1 MNPQVQIQHTIL
13 PSSHPDQD
21 LIHIVIPGKEL
32 CTQAQDFVS
41 GWYKDGTYLPP
52 NLGSVLP
59 YLLINL
65 YSHKYQILISYLEP
79 NISLSSINKLS
90 TGKDI
95 DFSLFPD
102 GYFSKLRA
110 VFLICSHFNPVRKL
124 IYHIKSKRDQSNN
137 AHFPLVT
144 ELQHGW
150 LVGKSSVLH
159 PTVKQ
164 CNPDNYLVV
173 DEYSRQFLNWSDS
186 NVKVENI
193 GDVLFSSQLLH
204 EFRSNNLEEVPSRR
218 HSHNL
223 LICFSERDIQI
234 GYASKNYHLIDEI
247 PVPEEVIPYY
257 EYLKSQYESV
267 NLRLRSKP
275 HQSSNSLTDK
285 NFPQLKTQN
294 SIAADILWA
303 DSVVSAISTVSISSS
318 FLNIPSFFYNSGGSK
333 LHTVVIKQYFSKVMH
348 LKVLRS
354 QKDLFLKY
362 IDRYQD
368 WAKRDFSKR
377 KKVSLNYARLTM
389 NNFYNYVD
397 SIL

>member
-1 MNPQVQIQHTIL
+1 MTSQVQIEHTLL
-13 PSSHPDQD
+13 PSSNPDRD

-32 CTQAQDFVS
+32 CAQAQDFVS
-41 GWYKDGTYLPP
+41 SWYKDGTYLPP

-79 NISLSSINKLS
+79 SISLSSINKLS
-90 TGKDI
+90 NGKDI
-95 DFSLFPD
+95 DFSSFPD
-102 GYFSKLRA
+102 EYFAKLRA

-124 IYHIKSKRDQSNN
+124 IYHIKTKRNQSNN
-137 AHFPLVT
+137 IHFPSVT

-159 PTVKQ
+159 PTLKES
-164 CNPDNYLVV
+164 NPDNYLVV
-173 DEYSRQFLNWSDS
+173 DEYSRRFLNWSDS
-186 NVKVENI
+186 DVKVENI
-193 GDVLFSSQLLH
+193 GDVLFSTQLLH
-204 EFRSNNLEEVPSRR
+204 EFRSNNFEESPSESY
-218 HSHNL
+218 SHNL
-223 LICFSERDIQI
+223 LICFSERDIEI

-257 EYLKSQYESV
+257 EYLQSQYKTV

-275 HQSSNSLTDK
+275 HQSANSLTDK
-285 NFPQLKTQN
+285 NSPQLTTQN
-294 SIAADILWA
+294 SIANDILWA

-333 LHTVVIKQYFSKVMH
+333 LHTVLIKQYFSKVMH
-348 LKVLRS
+348 LKVLKS
-354 QKDLFLKY
+354 QKDLFVKY
-362 IDRYQD
+362 IHRYQD
-368 WAKRDFSKR
+368 WTKKDASKR
-377 KKVSLNYARLTM
+377 KKTGLNYARLTT